1 MLLNQY
7 FIKSCKRTVPFLNI
21 GRITTTASPTINNS
35 NNNNNYI
42 LRNNNSNNNNNNN
55 NHFSTRTFVAAAT
68 ANSNIKHG
76 KVGPHQTILKYDGV
90 RLNTL
95 QDNPGAKKQKKRKG
109 RGPGSGLGKTAG
121 RGHKGQKARANGG
134 IRIGFEGGQTPLYRR
149 LPKRGFR
156 NKFAKKP
163 EQLNLDKLEKFIEA
177 GRLNPKE
184 TITMKHL
191 YDSGIVGKIK
201 FGVKLLGQGSKSF
214 STPINIE
221 VSGASNSAI
230 DAIEKCGG
238 TITSVYYNR
247 LGLRVLLKP
256 EKFEGLGPLPRRA
269 RPPPKLMK
277 YYTSDEKR
285 GEFSVFV
292 RNRDSNNNT
301 VVGEGEREGEGNKM
315 SAVDDD

>member
-1 MLLNQY
+1 M
-7 FIKSCKRTVPFLNI
+7 
-21 GRITTTASPTINNS
+21 
-35 NNNNNYI
+35 
-42 LRNNNSNNNNNNN
+42 
-55 NHFSTRTFVAAAT
+55 
-68 ANSNIKHG
+68 
-76 KVGPHQTILKYDGV
+76 
-90 RLNTL
+90 
-95 QDNPGAKKQKKRKG
+95 
-109 RGPGSGLGKTAG
+109 
-121 RGHKGQKARANGG
+121 
-134 IRIGFEGGQTPLYRR
+134 
-149 LPKRGFR
+149 
-156 NKFAKKP
+156 
-163 EQLNLDKLEKFIEA
+163 EKFIEA

-191 YDSGIVGKIK
+191 YVSGIVGKIK

-269 RPPPKLMK
+269 RPPPKLMN

-301 VVGEGEREGEGNKM
+301 VVGEGEREGEEIKCLLWVINFKETVQYGVYARYTLFLKNISIFLTFYFILK
-315 SAVDDD
+315 

>member
-1 MLLNQY
+1 
-7 FIKSCKRTVPFLNI
+7 
-21 GRITTTASPTINNS
+21 
-35 NNNNNYI
+35 
-42 LRNNNSNNNNNNN
+42 
-55 NHFSTRTFVAAAT
+55 
-68 ANSNIKHG
+68 
-76 KVGPHQTILKYDGV
+76 
-90 RLNTL
+90 
-95 QDNPGAKKQKKRKG
+95 
-109 RGPGSGLGKTAG
+109 
-121 RGHKGQKARANGG
+121 
-134 IRIGFEGGQTPLYRR
+134 
-149 LPKRGFR
+149 
-156 NKFAKKP
+156 
-163 EQLNLDKLEKFIEA
+163 
-177 GRLNPKE
+177 
-184 TITMKHL
+184 MKHL
-191 YDSGIVGKIK
+191 YVSGIVGKIK

-238 TITSVYYNR
+238 TIASVYYNR